1 LHASSAAEEPT
12 RLYLISSGP
21 GDPEL
26 LTVAGARALERSGAV
41 LAAGL
46 YLDTFSELLLGKEVE
61 SPFTMNH
68 ATLTA
73 WIDERL
79 RHTSVAL
86 LVPGDFA
93 TFSPFQ
99 PIAAFFG
106 ERSLVIPGVG
116 SHSVAA
122 AMIKHTFDQPGI
134 SHATVHTSPRAFGR
148 DDKSLK
154 MSDFGSPG
162 RTLVLYMLN
171 SEVSELAEE
180 LMECYPPETPIAI
193 FERLGCPDAMVTKAT
208 LESIDE
214 AVGERDP
221 FGVRSKS
228 YEPALALV
236 VVGFTLE
243 ADESAE
249 WWDYRYEK
257 IWKPRHMK

>member
-1 LHASSAAEEPT
+1 LPGSSAAEEPT

-26 LTVAGARALERSGAV
+26 LTVAGDRALKRSGAV

-46 YLDTFSELLLGKEVE
+46 YLESFSDLLHGKEIA

-73 WIDERL
+73 WIAERL
-79 RHTSVAL
+79 EHTSVAV

-99 PIAAFFG
+99 PLAAHFG
-106 ERSLVIPGVG
+106 ERSHVIPGVG
-116 SHSVAA
+116 SFSVAS
-122 AMIKHTFDQPGI
+122 AMIKHTFDQPGV

-193 FERLGCPDAMVTKAT
+193 FERLGCPDAMVTRAT
-208 LESIDE
+208 LAKIDE
-214 AVGERDP
+214 EVGDRDP
-221 FGVRSKS
+221 FGVRGKS
-228 YEPALALV
+228 NEPALALV
-236 VVGFTLE
+236 VVGFALE
-243 ADESAE
+243 ANESPE

-257 IWKPRHMK
+257 VWKPREMK